1 MAVNLSPLGGAGAQ
15 FFDSNGI
22 ILSGGKIYTY
32 AAGTTTPQATYTS
45 ASGATPHANPI
56 VLDSAGRVPGGE
68 IWLTDG
74 LGYKFVIETSTA
86 ILLGTYDNLVGINTP
101 QVAASVTLTPSGY
114 TTATNVQTAFDNLGS
129 SAGTSKVGFIAASGS
144 AISRTAQDKLRETVS
159 IADFGGVGDGSTN
172 NDAAFAAAR
181 AYLAAQTIC
190 PTLVFPAGVYVYSVS
205 PDWGIQWIR
214 MLAQGEVRFR
224 YTGTGNAFIVTD
236 DSYVQMMGLSFFTEE
251 APLII
256 EAPATAQNGVLWRS
270 VHHSVGCFVV
280 RGCGAT
286 YAGLKIEFAV
296 CSTFPSYRCSFNEN
310 ASGTQDWYLGAKPK
324 YGLYLDKRN
333 SSESAAYCMFLNPII
348 EGTEIGIY
356 GVYALGCNFIGGT
369 SEGCTDKGVW
379 LLGTSEYNKF
389 IGVDFE
395 SNTIADVLCQGRNN
409 SFINCDSGF
418 PFGETAFD
426 GVNGIQNTISGGN
439 YQTVTFTNNAI
450 NNTVRD
456 IVYNR
461 YDATGTG
468 VIVNGVFQAIYNIY
482 NGKTGIRHNQVPYS
496 TVITVGASPFD
507 YTNFTPQPVTLI
519 VSGGTVSSVVVG
531 NGSGSALNAG
541 IQGQFTIV
549 PNGTATITYT
559 VTPTVV
565 VLSV

>member
-1 MAVNLSPLGGAGAQ
+1 MAAISVQVPYPVFYDRDGVPLDNGNIYIGVANLDPVTNPLQVYYDEALTLTASQPLITSNGYVYRNGTPAQLYVNAANFSILVNDSKNLLVYNFPDGTGLGVGASGIAFTGFKGQVGTVADLADADGSNWIGYTPLGAGA
-15 FFDSNGI
+15 I
-22 ILSGGKIYTY
+22 
-32 AAGTTTPQATYTS
+32 ARS
-45 ASGATPHANPI
+45 AQ
-56 VLDSAGRVPGGE
+56 E
-68 IWLTDG
+68 
-74 LGYKFVIETSTA
+74 
-86 ILLGTYDNLVGINTP
+86 
-101 QVAASVTLTPSGY
+101 
-114 TTATNVQTAFDNLGS
+114 
-129 SAGTSKVGFIAASGS
+129 
-144 AISRTAQDKLRETVS
+144 KLRETVS
-159 IADFGGVGDGSTN
+159 IADFGGIGDGITN

-181 AYLAAQTIC
+181 TYLAAQTIC
-190 PTLVFPAGVYVYSVS
+190 PTLVFPAGVYVYSIS

-236 DSYVQMMGLSFFTEE
+236 DSFVQMMGLSFFTEE

-286 YAGLKIEFAV
+286 YAGLRIEFAV

-379 LLGTSEYNKF
+379 LLATSEYNKF

-395 SNTIADVLCQGRNN
+395 SNAIADVLCQGRNN
-409 SFINCDSGF
+409 SFTDCDSGF
-418 PFGETAFD
+418 PLGEMAFD
-426 GVNGIQNTISGGN
+426 GVNSIQNIISGGN
-439 YQTVTFTNNAI
+439 YQTITFTNNSI
-450 NNTVRD
+450 NNTIRD

-468 VIVNGVFQAIYNIY
+468 SIVNGVFQAIYNIY
-482 NGKTGIRHNQVPYS
+482 NGKTGLRHNQVPYS
-496 TVITVGASPFD
+496 TAITVGASPFD
-507 YTNFTPQPVTLI
+507 YTNFTPQPVTLT

-531 NGSGSALNAG
+531 NGSGSSLNAG

-559 VTPTVV
+559 VTPTVRV
-565 VLSV
+565 FSV